1 MLIKWSLSHH
11 FHMFTNPEALPIP
24 SSGILM
30 EVFLY
35 KCDWLTHWLLVL
47 IQPPASSPPWKS
59 MSGTDNYNPLIR
71 VLPWS
76 LKKAFLSLLAIR
88 WNSAFKW
95 IYLSFSPLLFP
106 SLLFIAI
113 CKASSDNHFAFLHFF
128 FGGWSCS
135 LSPVH
140 CHKPPYIVH

>member
-1 MLIKWSLSHH
+1 
-11 FHMFTNPEALPIP
+11 MFTNPEALPIP

-30 EVFLY
+30 EVSLY
-35 KCDWLTHWLLVL
+35 KHDWLTHWLLVL

-95 IYLSFSPLLFP
+95 IYLSFSPFYFASPLFT
-106 SLLFIAI
+106 AI
-113 CKASSDNHFAFLHFF
+113 YKASSDSHFAFLHFF
-128 FGGWSCS
+128 FGRMVLI
-135 LSPVH
+135 LSPVQFH
-140 CHKPPYIVH
+140 EPPTIVHQALCLSDLNP